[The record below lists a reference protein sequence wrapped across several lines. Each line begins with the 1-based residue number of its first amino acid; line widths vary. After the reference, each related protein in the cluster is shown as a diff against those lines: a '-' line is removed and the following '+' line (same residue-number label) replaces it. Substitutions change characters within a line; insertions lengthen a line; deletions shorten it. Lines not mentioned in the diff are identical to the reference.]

1 MLARGNRVKRR
12 QAIVAFGLFGAFP
25 ALARAQGPRRIYRV
39 GYLIDQPLVDPPS
52 RERGAFLRGLRELGY
67 LEGTNLEIV
76 YRSSE
81 SDPTFL
87 PELAAE
93 LVGMRV
99 DVILALTLN
108 SARAAM
114 QATATVPIVFIFGV
128 DPVQAGFARSLA
140 RPGGNLTGIT
150 LLMPE
155 LEPKRLEL
163 LREILPRARRIAVL
177 SAPASAATT
186 RERQQTRSAA
196 AQLGVALEVHEA
208 RESGEVIPLLEK
220 IAASKPDALLVVP
233 TARLIAARSV
243 IAEFALKHRLPSI
256 MGFADYAQLGGL
268 AAYAASTSEQF
279 HRLASYVDRILK
291 GAKAADLPIEQPT
304 RLALSLNLKTA
315 RALGIAVPRS
325 VLLRADQ
332 VIE

>member
-1 MLARGNRVKRR
+1 VKRR
-12 QAIVAFGLFGAFP
+12 QAIIAFGLLGAFP
-25 ALARAQGPRRIYRV
+25 AFARAQGRDRIYRV
-39 GYLIDQPLVDPPS
+39 GYLVDQPLVDPPS

-67 LEGTNLEIV
+67 VEGTNLEIV

-93 LVGMRV
+93 LVSMRV

-108 SARAAM
+108 STRAAM
-114 QATATVPIVFIFGV
+114 QATRTVPIVFIFGV
-128 DPVQAGFARSLA
+128 DPVEAGFARSLA

-163 LREILPRARRIAVL
+163 LRELQPRARRVAVL
-177 SAPASAATT
+177 SAPAAAATA
-186 RERQQTRSAA
+186 RERQKTRSAA
-196 AQLGVALEVHEA
+196 AQLGLALEVHEV
-208 RESGEVIPLLEK
+208 RQSDDVVHWLEK
-220 IAASKPDALLVVP
+220 IAASKPDALVVHP

-268 AAYAASTSEQF
+268 AAYAANTSEQF
-279 HRLASYVDRILK
+279 HRLASYVGRILK
-291 GAKAADLPIEQPT
+291 GAKAAELPIEQPS